1 LRTLRL
7 DETPATISEGARWIP
22 VRAELGIEA
31 FGVGAYVGDAG
42 DVVVP
47 RHSELEQ
54 PGGGAGAHDEL
65 YVVTRG
71 RATFVVDGEEVDAP
85 AGTLVFVVPGETR
98 EARAEEPGTTV
109 LAIGATPGE
118 AFRIAP
124 WEYGARVD
132 RERQLENWDRVAAI
146 AEEGIA
152 RYGEHPTMLF
162 AQACVA
168 AHDDRRDEAVGL
180 LVRALEEGPYVRD
193 WIAQEPVLEAVRDDP
208 RLTAAGELPPA

>member
-1 LRTLRL
+1 MRTLRL

-31 FGVGAYVGDAG
+31 FGVGAYFGG
-42 DVVVP
+42 PGEVVVP
-47 RHSELEQ
+47 RHSEAT
-54 PGGGAGAHDEL
+54 GGGAGGHHEL

-71 RATFVVDGEEVDAP
+71 RATFVVDDEELDAP
-85 AGTLVFVVPGETR
+85 AGTLVFVVPGERR

-118 AFRIAP
+118 AYRVAP
-124 WEYGARVD
+124 WEYGARVW
-132 RERQLENWDRVAAI
+132 RERLLRNWPAVAAVA
-146 AEEGIA
+146 AEGVE

-168 AHDDRRDEAVGL
+168 AHEGRHDEAVEL
-180 LVRALEEGPYVRD
+180 LARALAEGPYVRD
-193 WIAQEPVLEAVRDDP
+193 WIGGEPALEPVRDDP
-208 RLTAAGELPPA
+208 RLAAQRGSPS